1 MLNKEEIK
9 QIFLA
14 HGFKIK
20 AGESD
25 LKNYVYDAAHAL
37 LKQQAARQNKKQHT
51 QVGGSH
57 YQKYQIE
64 PKDFIIKN
72 GLNWAA
78 GNVIKY
84 VVRYAD
90 KNGIEDLEKAKQN
103 LDFLICE
110 LREKEAVT
118 APASNP
124 LNQLTDKEAT
134 AAEQR
139 QDVVGQNGNDGLH
152 YENSEQFPE
161 WVKSVV
167 GTGYLPI
174 YMKWLAV
181 DASGCAH
188 LFKTKP
194 SNSRDYNCWA
204 SNDAY
209 TPQLIAKIAIPHRL
223 SWRDM
228 IYLLD

>member
-1 MLNKEEIK
+1 MLTKEEIK

-37 LKQQAARQNKKQHT
+37 LKQQAARQNKKRHT

-72 GLNWAA
+72 GLSWAA

-152 YENSEQFPE
+152 YENSEQKGDFP
-161 WVKSVV
+161 
-167 GTGYLPI
+167 TH
-174 YMKWLAV
+174 MKWLAV
-181 DASGCAH
+181 VDANGLMMHIRS
-188 LFKTKP
+188 
-194 SNSRDYNCWA
+194 S
-204 SNDAY
+204 
-209 TPQLIAKIAIPHRL
+209 
-223 SWRDM
+223 
-228 IYLLD
+228 